1 MDKEEKKI
9 RLCTH
14 THRHTYN
21 GILLSYTKDEI
32 LQFATTWMD
41 LDGVMI
47 SEIIQTDTD
56 RYFTISLLCGI
67 KKSYKQIKTKS
78 MNK

>member
-32 LQFATTWMD
+32 LPFATTWMD

-56 RYFTISLLCGI
+56 RYFMISLLGGI
-67 KKSYKQIKTKS
+67 KKAINKSKQS
-78 MNK
+78 Q